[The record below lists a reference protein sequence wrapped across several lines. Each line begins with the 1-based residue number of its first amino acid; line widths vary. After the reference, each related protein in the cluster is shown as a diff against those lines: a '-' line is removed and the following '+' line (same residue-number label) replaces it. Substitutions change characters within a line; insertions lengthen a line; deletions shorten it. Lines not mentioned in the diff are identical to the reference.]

1 MANIKVKAVDS
12 FHLNGIGVVSAKQ
25 VISLPE
31 AVVAELVKK
40 KLVLVA
46 KGSKADPTAKPA
58 KKNAGGAPENKMV
71 KAAGENKRKP
81 ATTTTSKKKSVTK

>member
-12 FHLNGIGVVSAKQ
+12 FHLNGVGQIAAKQ

-31 AVVAELVKK
+31 AVVTELVKK

-46 KGSKADPTAKPA
+46 KGSKVDASAKS
-58 KKNAGGAPENKMV
+58 AGKAPENKML
-71 KAAGENKRKP
+71 KGAGENKTKP
-81 ATTTTSKKKSVTK
+81 TATKKKAAAK